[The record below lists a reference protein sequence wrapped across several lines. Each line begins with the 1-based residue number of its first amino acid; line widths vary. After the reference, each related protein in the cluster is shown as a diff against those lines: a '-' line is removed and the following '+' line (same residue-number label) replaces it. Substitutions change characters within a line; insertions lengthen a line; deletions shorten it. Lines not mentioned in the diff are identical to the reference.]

1 VILFNIIRG
10 QSGVDI
16 KNIMKVLKSIIL
28 AMNRGGFINRAQAFL
43 KYASVGLLSVI
54 LEELIRIN
62 FLIYYPMGSILLLLS
77 LYSVYVIF
85 HDKWKKYRLG
95 DKIRTS
101 KKGDQRRYFPTP
113 AEFKLAKALGTSLI
127 ATASLVLGFQTA
139 VTSENYLLVSAL
151 EVHQQAGNYDLVELS
166 ANPRWSPLNYF
177 NNTLPPGFFFTG
189 GVIPIYTKAVVGM
202 PPEISHYLQ
211 LSSHLCTTE
220 MDKGELLRYLSQN
233 ATVVL
238 PEEVTLSQMR
248 DEAISMLLK

>member
-1 VILFNIIRG
+1 
-10 QSGVDI
+10 
-16 KNIMKVLKSIIL
+16 
-28 AMNRGGFINRAQAFL
+28 MNQGGFINRVKAFL

-54 LEELIRIN
+54 LEEFIRIN

-113 AEFKLAKALGTSLI
+113 AEFKLAQVLGTSLVGT
-127 ATASLVLGFQTA
+127 ATLVLGFQAA
-139 VTSENYLLVSAL
+139 VTNENYLLVNAL
-151 EVHQQAGNYDLVELS
+151 EAHQQAGNYHLLEMA

-177 NNTLPPGFFFTG
+177 NNTVPPGFYFPG
-189 GVIPIYTKAVVGM
+189 GVIPIYTKALIGM

-211 LSSHLCTTE
+211 LSDHLCTTE
-220 MDKGELLRYLSQN
+220 MGKGKLLIYLAKN

-238 PEEVTLSQMR
+238 PQEVTLSQMR
-248 DEAISMLLK
+248 NEAIAMLLE

>member
-1 VILFNIIRG
+1 
-10 QSGVDI
+10 
-16 KNIMKVLKSIIL
+16 MKVLKSIIL
-28 AMNRGGFINRAQAFL
+28 AMNQGGFINRAQAFL

-54 LEELIRIN
+54 LEEFIRIN
-62 FLIYYPMGSILLLLS
+62 FLIYYPMGLILLLLF

-101 KKGDQRRYFPTP
+101 KKGDQRRYFPHA
-113 AEFKLAKALGTSLI
+113 AEFKLAKALGTSLV
-127 ATASLVLGFQTA
+127 ATASLAVGFQSA
-139 VTSENYLLVSAL
+139 ITSENYLLVSAL
-151 EVHQQAGNYDLVELS
+151 EAHQQAGNYDLLEMS
-166 ANPRWSPLNYF
+166 ANPRWIPLNYF
-177 NNTLPPGFFFTG
+177 NNTLPPGFFFQG

-220 MDKGELLRYLSQN
+220 MGKGELLRYLSQN
-233 ATVVL
+233 ATVML

-248 DEAISMLLK
+248 NEAIAILLK